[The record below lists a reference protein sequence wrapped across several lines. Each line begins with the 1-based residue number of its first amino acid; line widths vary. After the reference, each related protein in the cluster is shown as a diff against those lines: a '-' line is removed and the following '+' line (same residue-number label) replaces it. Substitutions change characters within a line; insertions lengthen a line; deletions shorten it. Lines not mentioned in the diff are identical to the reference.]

1 MTITRPLRLMILH
14 FSQIFLTEGRTFMN
28 KTSFA
33 PTAPLNDKYD
43 SGSAFLR
50 KQARV
55 YLVRQVMRPLVRS

>member
-1 MTITRPLRLMILH
+1 
-14 FSQIFLTEGRTFMN
+14 MN

-55 YLVRQVMRPLVRS
+55 YLVRQVIRPLVRS